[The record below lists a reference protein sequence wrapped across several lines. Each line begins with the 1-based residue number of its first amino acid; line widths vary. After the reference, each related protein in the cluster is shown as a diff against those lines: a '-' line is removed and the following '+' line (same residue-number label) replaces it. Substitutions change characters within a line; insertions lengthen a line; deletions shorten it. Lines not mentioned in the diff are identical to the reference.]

1 MLSEFRGK
9 PRAGSRNRWF
19 LECHHVLSWMCESH
33 MIYNTKHLSE
43 QLQNASFKYII
54 LSSTWLRDIDHYR
67 RLVFVYPGCVKVIWI
82 TRPNS
87 FLWATPAHTSFQ
99 YMIILS
105 PAWFLRRD
113 CFGRGFVKS
122 MMLRNLSYPFSRQ
135 EEFLFSISEAP
146 EVQSFMAKLEKSLT
160 ANLFFQVR
168 TAFHHTLVCR
178 FWEKSMPFAAR
189 VYQKCMEHESKFLQF
204 PGIRQPHSHTE
215 LEHQTSFWATPE
227 CFLQVH

>member
-1 MLSEFRGK
+1 M
-9 PRAGSRNRWF
+9 N
-19 LECHHVLSWMCESH
+19 
-33 MIYNTKHLSE
+33 YNTKQLSE
-43 QLQNASFKYII
+43 RLQNTPSRCI
-54 LSSTWLRDIDHYR
+54 LSPAWLRDIDHYR